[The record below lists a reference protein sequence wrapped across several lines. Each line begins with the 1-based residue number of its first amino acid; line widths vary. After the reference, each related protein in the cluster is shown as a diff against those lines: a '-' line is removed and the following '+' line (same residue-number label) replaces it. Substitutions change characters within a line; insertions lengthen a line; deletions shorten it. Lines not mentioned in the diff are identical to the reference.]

1 MDLTRPQAPYPYDL
15 LPKVPATFTITSQ
28 DMEDGKPLAD
38 KFAAPHENISPAL
51 AWHGYPKQT
60 QSFVVTCF
68 DPDAPTP
75 SGWWHKMWAAAIFSW
90 KALASTPV
98 TTRAPGPT
106 MVRTRLPAMAHT
118 ATSSRSMPWMCP
130 RWNLMVTLQSQL

>member
-68 DPDAPTP
+68 DPDAPHTFR
-75 SGWWHKMWAAAIFSW
+75 MV
-90 KALASTPV
+90 ALGGA
-98 TTRAPGPT
+98 
-106 MVRTRLPAMAHT
+106 
-118 ATSSRSMPWMCP
+118 
-130 RWNLMVTLQSQL
+130 